1 MKGLKKQRDVLTSN
15 IQQYRNTT
23 ALGTG
28 DGDPNVP
35 EKETFVS
42 SFDGQQ
48 GLYALSPPTMP
59 GKAEDATMVVYFHG
73 MGSTYMEPYLVPKD
87 KSIAQLCR
95 DYSRQGAFLS
105 VDYRGKA
112 SWLNQAALADV
123 DQNVQAALMRFPAR
137 KIILV
142 GTSMGGC
149 SALSYSYLAAPDI
162 KERIV
167 GVLACEGA
175 GDLIALYKQTDSD
188 LVRKGLIEA
197 FGGLPEIMG
206 KEYTHRSI
214 LSNLAMVNRKV
225 RYVLLSANQDEVVP
239 SALQKAMAEKLKG
252 AVDSVELIEFP
263 DRHGVPEAAI
273 YEKGLQYLVK

>member
-23 ALGTG
+23 AFGS
-28 DGDPNVP
+28 DSDPNVP

-48 GLYALSPPTMP
+48 GFYALSPPFMP
-59 GKAEDATMVVYFHG
+59 SKAEDSTLIVYFPG

-87 KSIAQLCR
+87 KSIAQVCR
-95 DYSRQGAFLS
+95 DQLRQGAFLS

-123 DQNVQAALMRFPAR
+123 DQNVQAALLRFPAR

-162 KERIV
+162 KEKIV

-175 GDLIALYKQTDSD
+175 GDLVALYKETDSD

-197 FGGLPEIMG
+197 FGGLPEIRG
-206 KEYTHRSI
+206 NEYAHHSI

-225 RYVLLSANQDEVVP
+225 RYVLLSASQDDVVP
-239 SALQKAMAEKLKG
+239 SALQKSMAEKLKG

-263 DRHGVPEAAI
+263 DRHGVPEAAV
-273 YEKGLQYLVK
+273 YEKGLQSLVK